1 MKTKEQLV
9 SLGLEGFKAD
19 EIMLLQ
25 SKMVETAVKFQ
36 YKKRD
41 GSVRDAVGTLN
52 RDLMVLEDGSLWQ
65 PAPKK
70 EGAKPR
76 AVNPNTFGYFDLD
89 RKMWRSFVMS
99 DLIAVEG

>member
-25 SKMVETAVKFQ
+25 SKMIETAVKFQ
-36 YKKRD
+36 YKKTD
-41 GSVRDAVGTLN
+41 GSIRDAVGTLN
-52 RDLMVLEDGSLWQ
+52 RDLMVLENGKLWQ
-65 PAPKK
+65 PQPKK

-76 AVNPNTFGYFDLD
+76 AVNPNTFGYFDLE
-89 RKMWRSFVMS
+89 KHMWRSFVMF
-99 DLIAVEG
+99 DFIAVEG

>member
-1 MKTKEQLV
+1 MKTKDQLV
-9 SLGLEGFKAD
+9 SIGLDEFKVD
-19 EIMLLQ
+19 EIMLLE
-25 SKMVETAVKFQ
+25 SRMIETAVKFQ

-76 AVNPNTFGYFDLD
+76 AVNPNIFGYFDLD
-89 RKMWRSFVMS
+89 KKTWRSFVMS